1 MIILLIF
8 PRQNEFTTKI
18 LEKQFGKYFY
28 TEDDLQIFICPI
40 SPFFFS
46 FSLIQN
52 KAKDEIM
59 KGIKEVM
66 GRGQRKTE
74 QPITITVPPRCP

>member
-8 PRQNEFTTKI
+8 PRQNELKTKI

-28 TEDDLQIFICPI
+28 TEKDLQIFICPI
-40 SPFFFS
+40 SPFSLS

-59 KGIKEVM
+59 EGIKKVV
-66 GRGQRKTE
+66 GREQRKTE
-74 QPITITVPPRCP
+74 QPR